1 MALSFSEKLGYA
13 GLVPFVAGAVAI
25 LFGVEGAEEMFKLYS
40 VLILSFLAGGCWG
53 IEQAHPEQINEI
65 PVELSVGVFV
75 WGILAY
81 FLPINVSVIMTS
93 VGFWLLLWTESNP
106 IFKDTYTKS
115 HKRMRNVLTTVVT
128 VLHVIVFIAVN

>member
-25 LFGVEGAEEMFKLYS
+25 LFGVEGAAEMFKLYS

-115 HKRMRNVLTTVVT
+115 YKRMRNVLTTVVT
-128 VLHVIVFIAVN
+128 VLHVMVFIAVN

>member
-115 HKRMRNVLTTVVT
+115 YKRMRNVLTTVVT

>member
-1 MALSFSEKLGYA
+1 MALSLSEKLGYA
-13 GLVPFVAGAVAI
+13 GLVPFVVGAIATI
-25 LFGVEGAEEMFKLYS
+25 FGVEGADELFKLYS
-40 VLILSFLAGGCWG
+40 VLILAFMAGGCWG

-65 PVELSVGVFV
+65 PVELSVGVFI

-81 FLPINVSVIMTS
+81 FLPTNIAVLMFS

-115 HKRMRNVLTTVVT
+115 YKRMRNVLTTVVT
-128 VLHVIVFIAVN
+128 VLHIMVFIAVN

>member
-115 HKRMRNVLTTVVT
+115 YKRMRNVLTTVVT
-128 VLHVIVFIAVN
+128 VLHVMVFIAVN

>member
-1 MALSFSEKLGYA
+1 MALSCSEKLGYA
-13 GLVPFVAGAVAI
+13 GLVPFAAGAVAI

-53 IEQAHPEQINEI
+53 IEQAHPELIHEI
-65 PVELSVGVFV
+65 PVELSVGVSV

-81 FLPINVSVIMTS
+81 FLPINVPVIMTS

-106 IFKDTYTKS
+106 ILDRK
-115 HKRMRNVLTTVVT
+115 
-128 VLHVIVFIAVN
+128 